1 MITNPAEYKVGLYIR
16 LSDEDDGIETQSE
29 SVVNQQKILNEFARR
44 ERLRVVDTYID
55 DGWTGTNFDRP
66 SFQRLVRDI
75 EAGRIN
81 MVVTKDL
88 SRLGRDYITTGH
100 YLERYFPEHRVRYI
114 AIDNGIDT
122 GDTSAANDMIPF
134 LSVMNDM
141 YAKDISRKV
150 RSVLE
155 TKQRNGEYIG
165 SKPPYG
171 YKRDP
176 QNHGRLI
183 IDEEAAQTVRHIFD
197 MAVAGYGLTRIT
209 RELNARGIPSPAVY
223 SHKKDSGL
231 WDRTY
236 VRRLLKNVVYT
247 GVLAQGRTTKVNYK
261 SKMSVNVPPEKWA
274 VTVNAHQPIVSQETF
289 DAAKRA
295 LESRVRTRDRTYD
308 YLLKGMLFCHEC
320 GHKISVER
328 RNNKLH
334 TMCSYYRYASPPLR
348 YKICSRHNMLL
359 EDVTK
364 AVVKTVRKICEKY
377 LDPRRLEEIARKAI
391 EEAGER
397 SVWAE
402 SISSL
407 KIKLDATTKRIDK
420 IYADRLDGLLAEDD
434 FDRLYKK
441 LCDERQRLRD
451 QLQEAQS
458 KSERV
463 SQDAAMA
470 RELAQRF
477 IDEAPSREMLLAL
490 IDRVELTAD
499 KCIIIQ
505 FRFSDMQHQEGG

>member
-1 MITNPAEYKVGLYIR
+1 MITNPADYKVGLYIR

-150 RSVLE
+150 RSVLAI
-155 TKQRNGEYIG
+155 KRRNGEYVG
-165 SKPPYG
+165 STPPYG

-176 QNHGRLI
+176 QDRGHLV
-183 IDEEAAQTVRHIFD
+183 IDEEAAQTVRYIFD

-209 RELNARGIPSPAVY
+209 RDLNTRGIPSPAVHV
-223 SHKKDSGL
+223 HKKDSGL
-231 WDRTY
+231 WDRTS

-261 SKMSVNVPPEKWA
+261 SKMSVNVPPEKWT
-274 VTVNAHQPIVSQETF
+274 VTANAHQPIVSQETF
-289 DAAKRA
+289 DAAKRS
-295 LESRVRTRDRTYD
+295 LESRAQTRDRTYD

-328 RNNKLH
+328 RDRKFR
-334 TMCSYYRYASPPLR
+334 TTCSYYRYASPPLR

-359 EDVTK
+359 DDVTK

-397 SVWAE
+397 SVLAE
-402 SISSL
+402 NTSNL

-451 QLQEAQS
+451 QLREAQS
-458 KSERV
+458 RSEHEG
-463 SQDAAMA
+463 QDAAMA

-490 IDRVELTAD
+490 IDRIELTND
-499 KCIIIQ
+499 KCLIIK
-505 FRFSDMQHQEGG
+505 FRFAGMQNQEV

>member
-55 DGWTGTNFDRP
+55 DGWTGTNFDQP

-150 RSVLE
+150 RSVLA
-155 TKQRNGEYIG
+155 TKRRNGEYVG
-165 SKPPYG
+165 STPPYG

-176 QNHGRLI
+176 QDRGHLV
-183 IDEEAAQTVRHIFD
+183 IDEEAAQTVRYIFD

-223 SHKKDSGL
+223 SHKKDSCL

-289 DAAKRA
+289 DAAKRS

-359 EDVTK
+359 DDVTK

-397 SVWAE
+397 SVLAE
-402 SISSL
+402 NISSF
-407 KIKLDATTKRIDK
+407 KTKLDAMTKRIDK

-451 QLQEAQS
+451 QLREAQS
-458 KSERV
+458 RSEHEG
-463 SQDAAMA
+463 QDAAMA

-490 IDRVELTAD
+490 IDRIELTDD
-499 KCIIIQ
+499 KQIIIK
-505 FRFSDMQHQEGG
+505 FRFSDMKDQTM

>member
-88 SRLGRDYITTGH
+88 SCLGRDYITTGH

-150 RSVLE
+150 RSVLA
-155 TKQRNGEYIG
+155 TKRRNGEYVG
-165 SKPPYG
+165 SAPPYG

-176 QNHGRLI
+176 QDRGHLV
-183 IDEEAAQTVRHIFD
+183 IDEEAAQTVRYIFD

-209 RELNARGIPSPAVY
+209 RDLNVRGIPSPAVY
-223 SHKKDSGL
+223 AHKKDSGL
-231 WDRTY
+231 WDRTC

-261 SKMSVNVPPEKWA
+261 SKMSVNVPPEKWT

-289 DAAKRA
+289 DAAKRS
-295 LESRVRTRDRTYD
+295 LESRVQTRDRTYD

-320 GHKISVER
+320 GHKISVE
-328 RNNKLH
+328 K
-334 TMCSYYRYASPPLR
+334 
-348 YKICSRHNMLL
+348 
-359 EDVTK
+359 
-364 AVVKTVRKICEKY
+364 
-377 LDPRRLEEIARKAI
+377 
-391 EEAGER
+391 
-397 SVWAE
+397 
-402 SISSL
+402 
-407 KIKLDATTKRIDK
+407 
-420 IYADRLDGLLAEDD
+420 
-434 FDRLYKK
+434 
-441 LCDERQRLRD
+441 
-451 QLQEAQS
+451 
-458 KSERV
+458 
-463 SQDAAMA
+463 
-470 RELAQRF
+470 
-477 IDEAPSREMLLAL
+477 
-490 IDRVELTAD
+490 
-499 KCIIIQ
+499 
-505 FRFSDMQHQEGG
+505 

>member
-1 MITNPAEYKVGLYIR
+1 MITNPADYKVGLYIR

-114 AIDNGIDT
+114 AIDNGVDT
-122 GDTSAANDMIPF
+122 GDKSAANDMIPF
-134 LSVMNDM
+134 LSVVNDM

-209 RELNARGIPSPAVY
+209 RELNEHGVPSPAVY
-223 SHKKDSGL
+223 SHKKDSCL

-261 SKMSVNVPPEKWA
+261 SKMHVKVPPEKWA
-274 VTVNAHQPIVSQETF
+274 VTANAHQPIVSQEIF
-289 DAAKRA
+289 DAARRN
-295 LESRVRTRDRTYD
+295 LESRKQTRDRTHD

-320 GHKISVER
+320 GHKIGIENR
-328 RNNKLH
+328 KNKLY
-334 TMCSYYRYASPPLR
+334 TICGYYRYAPPPMSSNV
-348 YKICSRHNMLL
+348 CSKHRMLL
-359 EDVTK
+359 DGVTE
-364 AVVKTVRKICEKY
+364 AVVNTVREICETY
-377 LDPRRLEEIARKAI
+377 LDPRRMEEIATTLIDEDR
-391 EEAGER
+391 ER
-397 SVWAE
+397 SVLTDNM
-402 SISSL
+402 SKL
-407 KIKLDATTKRIDK
+407 KTKLDAMTKRIDK

-451 QLQEAQS
+451 QLREAQS
-458 KSERV
+458 RSEHV

-477 IDEAPSREMLLAL
+477 IDEAPNREVLLAL
-490 IDRVELTAD
+490 VDRIELTAD
-499 KCIIIQ
+499 KRIIIK
-505 FRFSDMQHQEGG
+505 FRFAGMQNQEG